1 MRRKNLKRMLSLV
14 MVFSMLMS
22 LMVTVSHAEEPTAA
36 KQIKDA
42 ILYTVDSEGNLE
54 YNVVYEAKV
63 AGAVKVTDTTDNG
76 IESISELKAAM
87 GEADAPAAELGVEV
101 GERTL
106 NKAVTADLGLDAAGN
121 VVEITVT
128 DVSRRPVVGI
138 SWKRDTVGS
147 DYKGFAEAFERNGAY
162 AVFMPQ
168 VTTAAEAR
176 EVLAQVNGIFMTGGE
191 DWNPSLYDEVQS
203 PHGSSG
209 WNDARDTSDIHMM
222 QQAIELDVPMLC
234 VCRGEQGFNVAM
246 GGGLIQDIPYY
257 LGQKVLAGEI
267 SADRVTGVLSGTL
280 PGSEAVKDTGYTY
293 YNENYEKVGKTYNS
307 ADGTYMEGS
316 GCEEGHLRVQV
327 DGLIHSGGTGY
338 HVLDA
343 GVEGI
348 GISKDS
354 KWLYDIIGDT
364 KVDLVATAHHQAAN
378 PEKLGEGLTVV
389 AKSSDGIIEA
399 IEHQDS
405 LFALALQWHPERD
418 ALGDSRMMDTD
429 DDGVKDTPIDVD
441 QDICN
446 ALLGAL
452 VEYAG
457 IHDIRENG
465 VEQIEDA
472 ILYTVDEEG
481 NLEYNVVYEAG
492 LAKSVKVTD
501 TTDNGIDSLEE
512 LEDAMGEA
520 DAPAAELGVDVGART
535 LNKAVTA
542 TLGLDAEGSIVAIT
556 VTGVAERPVVG
567 ISWKKDSIGSD
578 YKGFAEAFE
587 RNGAYA
593 VFMPQVTTAAE
604 AREIL
609 DAVNGIF
616 MTGGEDWNPSLYDE
630 VQSPHG
636 SSGWND
642 KRDTSDLHLMQQA
655 IALDVPMLAVCRGE
669 QGFNIAMGGGLIQD
683 IPYYLGQ
690 KVLAGEISADRVTGV
705 LSGTL
710 PGSEAVKDTGY
721 TYYNENYEKVGKTY
735 NSADGTY
742 MEGSGCEEGHLRVQ
756 VDGLIHSGGTG
767 YHVLDAGVE
776 GIGVS
781 ENSKWLYDI
790 IGDTEIDLVAT
801 AHHQAANPE
810 KLGKGLTV
818 VAKSSDGIIEAVE
831 HQDSLF
837 ALALQW
843 HPERDALGDS
853 RMMDTDD
860 DGVKDTPIDV
870 DQDICNAL
878 LGALVEYAGIE
889 AERDSVDYALLD
901 FTYPEAIDPEEV
913 TVELYKGFPTSASRS
928 LADMIDRGELEEL
941 VPNFTDGVYTI
952 TEPGT
957 YSYHISGEGYYN
969 ILKLFNVTEA
979 DIASGAISIEVTG
992 GELGSND
999 GKFGD
1004 GYQPTVRPSAAPDT
1018 YVMDN
1023 RDNMLVIWP
1032 DEILEHFTT
1041 ENTTHNKTYN
1051 TPAFDGTD
1059 AAHEFTTQEELMAF
1073 MADRDASCSYMY
1085 AYSAGTTPNYKF
1097 DIPMAIF
1104 TNTEIPAGATLEEA
1118 AALVKANGKTTVWY
1132 QTQIH
1137 PNEPASGEGAL
1148 VVIDDFINDPEAKA
1162 LLDDIN
1168 VVIVPRINPDGSYL
1182 FSRATYGGFD
1192 MNRDHMS
1199 LKAAELAQLHTVY
1212 RMFMAEVVLDGHEFT
1227 FYGAASASGKG
1238 YMSNAYDLET
1248 TPATSLNDDPA
1259 VTALALELCSDT
1271 FQAAKDAGLRVYHYG
1286 TTVNNPIGRAYFGLY
1301 DCLSFLIETRGIGA
1315 GKTNFERRVFSQETA
1330 IMSYIKGA
1338 AKHAEE
1344 IKELVAAARA
1354 ETVAKGSVYDEDDL
1368 LYLYQTKSG
1377 KTMTDYTAPN
1387 TQYYMDG
1394 TWKQGTEQALSLNDT
1409 GARTR
1414 VRPTAYV
1421 IPADLEN
1428 IETILY
1434 IMDNQGAEYYELAPG
1449 SAAKLEQY
1457 YCIGK
1462 RAGARYDVDIEAGLR
1477 EAKYTVFKNGAYVF
1491 PMDQVAADVIAMLV
1505 EPDVTDSVGYD
1516 GTLFQ
1521 YGVVGYDEVTKNF
1534 PLYRY
1539 TENNPRETL
1548 VSNEG
1553 APYALLDF
1561 TYPEAIDAE
1570 EVTVELYKGFPTSAS
1585 RSLADMVSRGELV
1598 ELECNVTSGSYTV
1611 SEPGTYS
1618 YHISGEGYYNIL
1630 KLFNVTEADIA
1641 SGAISIEVTG
1651 GELGSNDGKFG
1662 DGYQP
1667 TVRPS
1672 AAPDTYVMDNR
1683 DNMLVIWP
1691 DEILE
1696 HFTTENTTHNKTYNT
1711 PAFDGTDAAHE
1722 FTTQEELMAFMAD
1735 RDASCSY
1742 MYAYSAGTT
1751 PNYKFDIPMAIFTNT
1766 EIPAGATLEEA
1777 AALVKANGKTT
1788 VWYQTQIHPNEPA
1801 SGEGALVVIDDFIND
1816 PEAKALLD
1824 DINVV
1829 IVPRINPDGSY
1840 LFSRATYGGFDMN
1853 RDHMSL
1859 KAAELAQLHTVYR
1872 MFMAEVVL
1880 DGHEFTFYG
1889 AASASGKGYMSN
1901 AYDLETTPATSLND
1915 DPAVTA
1921 LALELCSDTF
1931 QAAKDAGLRVYHY
1944 GTTVNN
1950 PIGRAYF
1957 GLYDCLS
1964 FLIETRGIGAGKT
1977 NFERRVF
1984 SQETAIMSYIKGA
1997 AKHAEEIKELVAA
2010 ARAETVAKGSV
2021 YDEDDLLYLY
2031 QTKSGKTMTDYT
2043 APNTQY
2049 YMDGTWKQG
2058 TEQALSLND
2067 TGARTRVRP
2076 TAYVIPADLE
2086 NIETIL
2092 YIMDNQGAEYYELA
2106 PGSAA
2111 KLEQYYC
2118 IGKRAG
2124 ARYDVDIEA
2133 GLREAKYTVFKNGA
2147 YVFPMDQV
2155 AADVIA
2161 MLVEPDVTDS
2171 VGYDGTLFQY
2181 GVVGYDEVTKDFPLY
2196 RYTKNN
2202 PRETLVSNTGAPIGD
2217 SSKPAVNNKADSS
2230 DTGLP
2235 FTDVAAND
2243 WYYSAIAQ
2251 VYNNGLIDGI
2261 TATRF
2266 EPNSAMTRAMLV
2278 TALYR
2283 LDGSPAVSGTFTF
2296 TDVASTASYRDAVL
2310 WGTEKGVV
2318 KGYDAATFGGDDL
2331 VTREQMAAF
2340 LMRYAAL
2347 KGYDVS
2353 ASASLATFT
2362 DGAQV
2367 GAWAVE
2373 SVAWAVGTNLI
2384 SGRGNNVLAPQGTA
2398 TRAEVAQILVR
2409 FQENVAK

>member
-1 MRRKNLKRMLSLV
+1 
-14 MVFSMLMS
+14 
-22 LMVTVSHAEEPTAA
+22 
-36 KQIKDA
+36 
-42 ILYTVDSEGNLE
+42 
-54 YNVVYEAKV
+54 
-63 AGAVKVTDTTDNG
+63 
-76 IESISELKAAM
+76 
-87 GEADAPAAELGVEV
+87 
-101 GERTL
+101 
-106 NKAVTADLGLDAAGN
+106 
-121 VVEITVT
+121 
-128 DVSRRPVVGI
+128 
-138 SWKRDTVGS
+138 
-147 DYKGFAEAFERNGAY
+147 
-162 AVFMPQ
+162 
-168 VTTAAEAR
+168 
-176 EVLAQVNGIFMTGGE
+176 
-191 DWNPSLYDEVQS
+191 
-203 PHGSSG
+203 
-209 WNDARDTSDIHMM
+209 
-222 QQAIELDVPMLC
+222 
-234 VCRGEQGFNVAM
+234 
-246 GGGLIQDIPYY
+246 
-257 LGQKVLAGEI
+257 
-267 SADRVTGVLSGTL
+267 
-280 PGSEAVKDTGYTY
+280 
-293 YNENYEKVGKTYNS
+293 
-307 ADGTYMEGS
+307 MEGS
-316 GCEEGHLRVQV
+316 GCDEGHLRVQV

-348 GISKDS
+348 GISEDS

-429 DDGVKDTPIDVD
+429 GDGVKDTPIDVD

-567 ISWKKDSIGSD
+567 ISWKRDSIGSD

-853 RMMDTDD
+853 RMMDTDG

-901 FTYPEAIDPEEV
+901 FTYPGAIDPEKV

-1073 MADRDASCSYMY
+1073 MADRDASCGYMY

-1477 EAKYTVFKNGAYVF
+1477 SAQYV
-1491 PMDQVAADVIAMLV
+1491 
-1505 EPDVTDSVGYD
+1505 
-1516 GTLFQ
+1516 
-1521 YGVVGYDEVTKNF
+1521 
-1534 PLYRY
+1534 
-1539 TENNPRETL
+1539 
-1548 VSNEG
+1548 
-1553 APYALLDF
+1553 
-1561 TYPEAIDAE
+1561 
-1570 EVTVELYKGFPTSAS
+1570 
-1585 RSLADMVSRGELV
+1585 
-1598 ELECNVTSGSYTV
+1598 
-1611 SEPGTYS
+1611 
-1618 YHISGEGYYNIL
+1618 
-1630 KLFNVTEADIA
+1630 
-1641 SGAISIEVTG
+1641 
-1651 GELGSNDGKFG
+1651 
-1662 DGYQP
+1662 
-1667 TVRPS
+1667 
-1672 AAPDTYVMDNR
+1672 
-1683 DNMLVIWP
+1683 
-1691 DEILE
+1691 
-1696 HFTTENTTHNKTYNT
+1696 
-1711 PAFDGTDAAHE
+1711 
-1722 FTTQEELMAFMAD
+1722 
-1735 RDASCSY
+1735 
-1742 MYAYSAGTT
+1742 
-1751 PNYKFDIPMAIFTNT
+1751 
-1766 EIPAGATLEEA
+1766 
-1777 AALVKANGKTT
+1777 
-1788 VWYQTQIHPNEPA
+1788 
-1801 SGEGALVVIDDFIND
+1801 
-1816 PEAKALLD
+1816 
-1824 DINVV
+1824 
-1829 IVPRINPDGSY
+1829 
-1840 LFSRATYGGFDMN
+1840 
-1853 RDHMSL
+1853 
-1859 KAAELAQLHTVYR
+1859 
-1872 MFMAEVVL
+1872 
-1880 DGHEFTFYG
+1880 TF
-1889 AASASGKGYMSN
+1889 
-1901 AYDLETTPATSLND
+1901 E
-1915 DPAVTA
+1915 
-1921 LALELCSDTF
+1921 
-1931 QAAKDAGLRVYHY
+1931 
-1944 GTTVNN
+1944 
-1950 PIGRAYF
+1950 
-1957 GLYDCLS
+1957 
-1964 FLIETRGIGAGKT
+1964 
-1977 NFERRVF
+1977 
-1984 SQETAIMSYIKGA
+1984 
-1997 AKHAEEIKELVAA
+1997 
-2010 ARAETVAKGSV
+2010 
-2021 YDEDDLLYLY
+2021 
-2031 QTKSGKTMTDYT
+2031 
-2043 APNTQY
+2043 
-2049 YMDGTWKQG
+2049 
-2058 TEQALSLND
+2058 
-2067 TGARTRVRP
+2067 
-2076 TAYVIPADLE
+2076 
-2086 NIETIL
+2086 
-2092 YIMDNQGAEYYELA
+2092 
-2106 PGSAA
+2106 
-2111 KLEQYYC
+2111 
-2118 IGKRAG
+2118 
-2124 ARYDVDIEA
+2124 
-2133 GLREAKYTVFKNGA
+2133 NGA

-2217 SSKPAVNNKADSS
+2217 SSKPAVNDKADSS

-2251 VYNNGLIDGI
+2251 VYNSGLIDGI

>member
-1 MRRKNLKRMLSLV
+1 MRKHLKKMLSML
-14 MVFSMLMS
+14 MVVSMLMS
-22 LMVTVSHAEEPTAA
+22 TLATVSYANETPPAEVAAAVELVFEYPEDVPKDDVLINVYKGIPSWYLKYGASNLDEVPEALANELKEIKPDADGKYIADEAGGYCYYVRGVEKGEYYNIIKLFIVNEEDVAAGSKTLPVKTGPSAGTGFETGTNNPVGENGETAPEGFDQGVQHLVPVEGTDEMEHLLGTEELKGYEPFTTPAFREGRAMYQATTQNEMMEFIDEYADDPYMHVYSAGTTSNLNYDLPVLVFTKKEIPEGATMEEAAQILKDGGLPIVWQQAQIHPYEPAAGESALVMIQELCGEYGEEILDSIDVVMIPRVNVEGGFLFWRGDYSGTDMNRDHMVVSTEQNAMLHDVYYKFMPHVVIDNHEFFFSEMGNYQGDSEKFELNDFQITGATSLNDDAAVTDLTVEVVDKMHADLIDTGFRAFHYGITSNNPIGRAYYGLTNAISILIESHGADGALFAFPRRVYGQVVSTKSVYEATAERADEIIAAVDAARADVAQKGATYEEDDVLVLKQSASGAKTSPTPLDRYVADIYGNIESIGKEAINLQDTIVRSRVRPTAYFVDA
-36 KQIKDA
+36 SEEWADELCYILDHHGAEYFELPAGTTAELQQYYYIEKDGTKSCIADVREAAEVTFAEGAIMVPMDQLSGNVIGMLMEPDVGDSARYNGTLFQYGLLKYDETTMNMPLYRYTKDNPRNLVYGVAENVEDA
-42 ILYTVDSEGNLE
+42 ILYTVDAEGNLE
-54 YNVVYEAKV
+54 YNVVYEAALAAEPV
-63 AGAVKVTDTTDNG
+63 VNDYTGNG
-76 IESISELKAAM
+76 IDSLAELKAVM
-87 GEADAPAAELGVEV
+87 GEVDKPALEFGTDP
-101 GERTL
+101 GQRTL
-106 NKAVTADLGLDAAGN
+106 GDAVTADLGLDADGKI
-121 VVEITVT
+121 VTITVT
-128 DVSRRPVVGI
+128 DV
-138 SWKRDTVGS
+138 
-147 DYKGFAEAFERNGAY
+147 
-162 AVFMPQ
+162 
-168 VTTAAEAR
+168 
-176 EVLAQVNGIFMTGGE
+176 
-191 DWNPSLYDEVQS
+191 
-203 PHGSSG
+203 
-209 WNDARDTSDIHMM
+209 
-222 QQAIELDVPMLC
+222 
-234 VCRGEQGFNVAM
+234 
-246 GGGLIQDIPYY
+246 
-257 LGQKVLAGEI
+257 
-267 SADRVTGVLSGTL
+267 
-280 PGSEAVKDTGYTY
+280 
-293 YNENYEKVGKTYNS
+293 
-307 ADGTYMEGS
+307 
-316 GCEEGHLRVQV
+316 
-327 DGLIHSGGTGY
+327 
-338 HVLDA
+338 
-343 GVEGI
+343 
-348 GISKDS
+348 
-354 KWLYDIIGDT
+354 
-364 KVDLVATAHHQAAN
+364 
-378 PEKLGEGLTVV
+378 
-389 AKSSDGIIEA
+389 
-399 IEHQDS
+399 
-405 LFALALQWHPERD
+405 
-418 ALGDSRMMDTD
+418 
-429 DDGVKDTPIDVD
+429 
-441 QDICN
+441 
-446 ALLGAL
+446 
-452 VEYAG
+452 
-457 IHDIRENG
+457 
-465 VEQIEDA
+465 
-472 ILYTVDEEG
+472 
-481 NLEYNVVYEAG
+481 
-492 LAKSVKVTD
+492 
-501 TTDNGIDSLEE
+501 
-512 LEDAMGEA
+512 
-520 DAPAAELGVDVGART
+520 
-535 LNKAVTA
+535 
-542 TLGLDAEGSIVAIT
+542 
-556 VTGVAERPVVG
+556 AERPVIG
-567 ISWKKDSIGSD
+567 ISWKKDSIGTD
-578 YKGFAEAFE
+578 YQGFAEAFE

-913 TVELYKGFPTSASRS
+913 TVELYKGFPTSASQS
-928 LADMIDRGELEEL
+928 LEQMISRGSLTEL
-941 VPNFTDGVYTI
+941 VPNYGDGTYTI

-957 YSYHISGEGYYN
+957 YAYHISGEGYYN
-969 ILKLFNVTEA
+969 ILKLVNVTER

-992 GELGSND
+992 GKLGSNN
-999 GKFGD
+999 GEFGD

-1032 DEILEHFTT
+1032 DEILEQHFTV
-1041 ENTTHNKTYN
+1041 EPQGYQ

-1073 MADRDASCSYMY
+1073 MADRDASCGYMY

-1338 AKHAEE
+1338 AEHAEE

-1477 EAKYTVFKNGAYVF
+1477 SAQYV
-1491 PMDQVAADVIAMLV
+1491 
-1505 EPDVTDSVGYD
+1505 
-1516 GTLFQ
+1516 
-1521 YGVVGYDEVTKNF
+1521 
-1534 PLYRY
+1534 
-1539 TENNPRETL
+1539 
-1548 VSNEG
+1548 
-1553 APYALLDF
+1553 
-1561 TYPEAIDAE
+1561 
-1570 EVTVELYKGFPTSAS
+1570 
-1585 RSLADMVSRGELV
+1585 
-1598 ELECNVTSGSYTV
+1598 
-1611 SEPGTYS
+1611 
-1618 YHISGEGYYNIL
+1618 
-1630 KLFNVTEADIA
+1630 
-1641 SGAISIEVTG
+1641 
-1651 GELGSNDGKFG
+1651 
-1662 DGYQP
+1662 
-1667 TVRPS
+1667 
-1672 AAPDTYVMDNR
+1672 
-1683 DNMLVIWP
+1683 
-1691 DEILE
+1691 
-1696 HFTTENTTHNKTYNT
+1696 
-1711 PAFDGTDAAHE
+1711 
-1722 FTTQEELMAFMAD
+1722 
-1735 RDASCSY
+1735 
-1742 MYAYSAGTT
+1742 
-1751 PNYKFDIPMAIFTNT
+1751 
-1766 EIPAGATLEEA
+1766 
-1777 AALVKANGKTT
+1777 
-1788 VWYQTQIHPNEPA
+1788 
-1801 SGEGALVVIDDFIND
+1801 
-1816 PEAKALLD
+1816 
-1824 DINVV
+1824 
-1829 IVPRINPDGSY
+1829 
-1840 LFSRATYGGFDMN
+1840 
-1853 RDHMSL
+1853 
-1859 KAAELAQLHTVYR
+1859 
-1872 MFMAEVVL
+1872 
-1880 DGHEFTFYG
+1880 TF
-1889 AASASGKGYMSN
+1889 
-1901 AYDLETTPATSLND
+1901 E
-1915 DPAVTA
+1915 
-1921 LALELCSDTF
+1921 
-1931 QAAKDAGLRVYHY
+1931 
-1944 GTTVNN
+1944 
-1950 PIGRAYF
+1950 
-1957 GLYDCLS
+1957 
-1964 FLIETRGIGAGKT
+1964 
-1977 NFERRVF
+1977 
-1984 SQETAIMSYIKGA
+1984 
-1997 AKHAEEIKELVAA
+1997 
-2010 ARAETVAKGSV
+2010 
-2021 YDEDDLLYLY
+2021 
-2031 QTKSGKTMTDYT
+2031 
-2043 APNTQY
+2043 
-2049 YMDGTWKQG
+2049 
-2058 TEQALSLND
+2058 
-2067 TGARTRVRP
+2067 
-2076 TAYVIPADLE
+2076 
-2086 NIETIL
+2086 
-2092 YIMDNQGAEYYELA
+2092 
-2106 PGSAA
+2106 
-2111 KLEQYYC
+2111 
-2118 IGKRAG
+2118 
-2124 ARYDVDIEA
+2124 
-2133 GLREAKYTVFKNGA
+2133 NGA

-2217 SSKPAVNNKADSS
+2217 SSKPAVNDKADSS